1 MKLNVWV
8 KLTALAF
15 AAVFMVGCSKPKEG
29 NEVNV
34 EVEDEATS
42 SGAGSYGSFTGSA
55 LTAEEAETL
64 RQQRVFYFA
73 YDSSSLPPE
82 DIRAIE
88 AHAYYLVHHPNAR
101 VRVEGHTD
109 SRGSREYNIALG
121 ERRAQAVA
129 RILFLAG
136 VENHQVAVVSYGSE
150 KPAVQGMNED
160 AWRYNRRAEIIYEA
174 E

>member
-1 MKLNVWV
+1 MKLNTWV
-8 KLTALAF
+8 KLTTLAI
-15 AAVFMVGCSKPKEG
+15 AAVAMVGCSKPKDDE
-29 NEVNV
+29 NNV
-34 EVEDEATS
+34 SVDDES
-42 SGAGSYGSFTGSA
+42 SISGAGSYSSFTGGEM
-55 LTAEEAETL
+55 TAEEAETL

-73 YDSSSLPPE
+73 YDSSTLPPE
-82 DIRAIE
+82 DLRAIE

-129 RILFLAG
+129 RVLYLAG
-136 VENHQVAVVSYGSE
+136 VENHQVAVVSYGAE
-150 KPAVQGMNED
+150 KPAVQGMNEE
-160 AWRYNRRAEIIYEA
+160 AWRYNRRAEIVYEA

>member
-1 MKLNVWV
+1 
-8 KLTALAF
+8 
-15 AAVFMVGCSKPKEG
+15 
-29 NEVNV
+29 
-34 EVEDEATS
+34 
-42 SGAGSYGSFTGSA
+42 
-55 LTAEEAETL
+55 
-64 RQQRVFYFA
+64 
-73 YDSSSLPPE
+73 
-82 DIRAIE
+82 
-88 AHAYYLVHHPNAR
+88 VHHPNAR
-101 VRVEGHTD
+101 IRVEGHTD

-121 ERRAQAVA
+121 ERRAQAVS

>member
-1 MKLNVWV
+1 MKLNVCL
-8 KLTALAF
+8 KFLALAL
-15 AAVFMVGCSKPKEG
+15 ASALIVGCSKPKDNEG
-29 NEVNV
+29 
-34 EVEDEATS
+34 
-42 SGAGSYGSFTGSA
+42 GAGVDDETMTSGVGSYSSFTGSS
-55 LTAEEAETL
+55 LTPEEAEAL

-73 YDSSSLPPE
+73 YDSSSVSSE

-136 VENHQVAVVSYGSE
+136 VESHQVAVVSYGAE

>member
-1 MKLNVWV
+1 MKLNIGL
-8 KLTALAF
+8 KLLALAL
-15 AAVFMVGCSKPKEG
+15 ASVLMVGCSKPKEG

-42 SGAGSYGSFTGSA
+42 SGAGSYSSFTGSA

-73 YDSSSLPPE
+73 YDSSSLSAE

-121 ERRAQAVA
+121 ERRAQAVS

>member
-1 MKLNVWV
+1 MKSIWV
-8 KLTALAF
+8 KLTVLALVS
-15 AAVFMVGCSKPKEG
+15 AVMVGCSKPKKKDEMEG
-29 NEVNV
+29 QMIEEPTAV
-34 EVEDEATS
+34 
-42 SGAGSYGSFTGSA
+42 SGAGAYGTFTGGE
-55 LTAEEAETL
+55 LTAEEAEAL
-64 RQQRVFYFA
+64 RQQRVFYFM
-73 YDSSSLPPE
+73 YDSSSIPPE
-82 DIRAIE
+82 DLRAIE

-129 RILFLAG
+129 RVLYLAG
-136 VENHQVAVVSYGSE
+136 VETHQVAVVSYGAE

-160 AWRYNRRAEIIYEA
+160 AWRYNRRAEIVYEV

>member
-1 MKLNVWV
+1 
-8 KLTALAF
+8 
-15 AAVFMVGCSKPKEG
+15 
-29 NEVNV
+29 
-34 EVEDEATS
+34 
-42 SGAGSYGSFTGSA
+42 SYSNFTGSS
-55 LTAEEAETL
+55 LTPEEAETL

-73 YDSSSLPPE
+73 YDSSSLSPE

-101 VRVEGHTD
+101 IRVEGHTD

-121 ERRAQAVA
+121 ERRAQAVS